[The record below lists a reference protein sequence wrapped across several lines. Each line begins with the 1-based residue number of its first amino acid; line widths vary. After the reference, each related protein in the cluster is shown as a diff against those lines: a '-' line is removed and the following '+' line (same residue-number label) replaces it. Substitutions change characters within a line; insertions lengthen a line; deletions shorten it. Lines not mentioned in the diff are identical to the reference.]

1 MNKIQT
7 KTSLFLAI
15 YWGTNVIKV
24 ALDFIHNS
32 SNVLIQLQLANVIFF
47 TIRLIA
53 CSPCIHYF
61 LVTQTISILERYVL
75 RAFRKENNV
84 INCNHNFFFNNRTTS
99 TSFLWVKNQNGWQG
113 FHYHFF
119 SNEFKTPPATLYHS
133 IIGSENISHWP
144 EW

>member
-61 LVTQTISILERYVL
+61 LETQTISILERYVL

-84 INCNHNFFFNNRTTS
+84 INCNHNFFLTIGLQVLV
-99 TSFLWVKNQNGWQG
+99 SFESKNKMV
-113 FHYHFF
+113 
-119 SNEFKTPPATLYHS
+119 EKVA
-133 IIGSENISHWP
+133 IIVLFLMSSKRHQLLFITQ
-144 EW
+144 